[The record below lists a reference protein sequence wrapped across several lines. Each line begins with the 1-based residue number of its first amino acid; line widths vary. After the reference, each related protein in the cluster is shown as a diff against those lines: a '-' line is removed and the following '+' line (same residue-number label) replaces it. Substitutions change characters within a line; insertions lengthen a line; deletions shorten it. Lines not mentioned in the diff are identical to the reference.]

1 MFILISVTVLALIFG
16 AILGFASIK
25 LKVEADPNASEFER
39 DLLASLDSISK
50 LVLDFSD
57 LYYISSAGL
66 RVLLK
71 ALKQM
76 KQQEGT
82 VIVRNLSPVVEEVF
96 RMTGLDQIL
105 TVEKR

>member
-1 MFILISVTVLALIFG
+1 MEQLKKHIKSVNGDELTVALHG
-16 AILGFASIK
+16 K
-25 LKVEADPNASEFER
+25 LDVSNASDFER

>member
-1 MFILISVTVLALIFG
+1 MEQLKEYTKSVNADELTVTLHGKLDIS
-16 AILGFASIK
+16 
-25 LKVEADPNASEFER
+25 NAAEFER

-82 VIVRNLSPVVEEVF
+82 VIVRNLSTVVGEVF
-96 RMTGLDQIL
+96 QMTGLDQIF
-105 TVEKR
+105 TIE